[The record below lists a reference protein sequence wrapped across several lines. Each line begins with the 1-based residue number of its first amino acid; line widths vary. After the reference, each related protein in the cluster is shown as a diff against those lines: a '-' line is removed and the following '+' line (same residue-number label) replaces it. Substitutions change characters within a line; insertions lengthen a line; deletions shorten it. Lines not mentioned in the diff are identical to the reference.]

1 MILHVITP
9 SNENRRGKKSLLRKG
24 VCRERFLQIAI
35 QAAKMHLL
43 QTRLSRAELQQRHR
57 EILASMTQ
65 AGHEA
70 YLAQMAGNRA
80 SISSPNFVHSRRD
93 QTGLAQARSGLFCC
107 AKHAREKAYRYRR
120 ERKQWFSQMAAELLS
135 LAQHLFCVRFSQY
148 LGYIM
153 FRLSK
158 AFLHTFKAFVRVF
171 FAVTS
176 GG

>member
-1 MILHVITP
+1 MK
-9 SNENRRGKKSLLRKG
+9 NRRGKKSLLRKG
-24 VCRERFLQIAI
+24 VCQEQFLQIAM

-43 QTRLSRAELQQRHR
+43 QTRSSRAELQQRHR
-57 EILASMTQ
+57 EMLASMAQ
-65 AGHEA
+65 AEREA
-70 YLAQMAGNRA
+70 YLA
-80 SISSPNFVHSRRD
+80 
-93 QTGLAQARSGLFCC
+93 
-107 AKHAREKAYRYRR
+107 
-120 ERKQWFSQMAAELLS
+120 QMAAELLS